1 MNTPIRTT
9 VMMLIC
15 VFCWGSVFPVAKDI
29 LVHMSGLS
37 LSIWRFTIAIISL
50 FIFMRLTRMR
60 MVSLSLNRYIV
71 LGIIGMMGVGG
82 LNLALF
88 SGLSHTSATNGA
100 LIMALSPIVTTVM
113 AALLNRTMIAR
124 VQLLQLAIAF
134 SGVLLVVVN
143 GDLMSLLSLQLN
155 KGDLTI
161 MLGML
166 AWSGYTVCGSKVSGW
181 LPPLEFS
188 LLTMAAGLI
197 GLSVVSMFQA
207 EVHPVQE
214 LIVLSWPLL
223 ISMLYIGVFGTVVG
237 YLCWNNGVKTLGSAN
252 ASLYFNLVPVFA
264 ALVSVLMGQ
273 NVTIIQLAGMLLV
286 LAGLTLPLITE
297 QIKRNRA
304 VTLSSNG

>member
-15 VFCWGSVFPVAKDI
+15 VFCWGSVFPVAKDV
-29 LVHMSGLS
+29 LLHMSGLS
-37 LSIWRFTIAIISL
+37 LSIWRFAIALISL
-50 FIFMRLTRMR
+50 FIFIRLTRMR
-60 MVSLSLNRYIV
+60 MVSLSLSRYLI
-71 LGIIGMMGVGG
+71 LGIIGVMGVGG

-113 AALLNRTMIAR
+113 AALLSRTLIAR

-134 SGVLLVVVN
+134 GGVLLVVVN
-143 GDLMSLLSLQLN
+143 GDLMSLLNLQLN
-155 KGDLTI
+155 QGDLTI

-197 GLSVVSMFQA
+197 GLSVASVFQA

-214 LIVLSWPLL
+214 LIALPWQLL

-237 YLCWNNGVKTLGSAN
+237 YLCWNNGVKILGSAN

-264 ALVSVLMGQ
+264 ALVSLLMGQ
-273 NVTIIQLAGMLLV
+273 SVTVIQLAGMLIV
-286 LAGLTLPLITE
+286 LTGLTLPLLIKR
-297 QIKRNRA
+297 IKRNRTA
-304 VTLSSNG
+304 TLPSNG

>member
-15 VFCWGSVFPVAKDI
+15 VFCWGSVFPVAKDV
-29 LVHMSGLS
+29 LLHMSGLS
-37 LSIWRFTIAIISL
+37 LSIWRFAIALISL
-50 FIFMRLTRMR
+50 FIFIRLTRMR
-60 MVSLSLNRYIV
+60 MVSLSLSRYLI
-71 LGIIGMMGVGG
+71 LGIIGVMGVGG

-113 AALLNRTMIAR
+113 TALLSRTLIAR

-134 SGVLLVVVN
+134 GGVLLVVVN
-143 GDLMSLLSLQLN
+143 GDLISLLNLQLN
-155 KGDLTI
+155 QGDLTI

-197 GLSVVSMFQA
+197 GLSVASMFQA
-207 EVHPVQE
+207 DVHPVQE
-214 LIVLSWPLL
+214 LLALPWPLL

-264 ALVSVLMGQ
+264 ALVSLLMGQ
-273 NVTIIQLAGMLLV
+273 SVTVIQLAGMLIV
-286 LAGLTLPLITE
+286 LTGLTLPLMIKR
-297 QIKRNRA
+297 IKRNRA
-304 VTLSSNG
+304 ATLPSNG